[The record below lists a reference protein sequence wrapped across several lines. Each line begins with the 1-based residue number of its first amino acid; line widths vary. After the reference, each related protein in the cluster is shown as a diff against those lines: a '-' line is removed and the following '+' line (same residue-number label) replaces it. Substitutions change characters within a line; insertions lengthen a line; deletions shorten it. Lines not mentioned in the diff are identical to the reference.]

1 VTTADPPDRPPRRG
15 TRSNALSA
23 ASFIRLTTV
32 DARVSEAVLE
42 VLEDAGIAAYV
53 EPSIGEVSAY
63 RDVRPHAVPT
73 DALHVDA
80 ARRSDA
86 AVVVGTE
93 LPGMLSELGPVTDE
107 DDAFAAIVAAFDEP
121 HVESEA
127 RWHASEDVDPAR
139 DDSVD
144 EPAAARPVPRAEDE
158 QDRFVPPPPPP
169 LPRLRGTAL
178 WGTAALVGSFVLLL
192 VLPLVGVSSNT
203 LLIAGILL
211 AAAGVATLLLGMR
224 DAPPTDSGPDDGA
237 VV

>member
-1 VTTADPPDRPPRRG
+1 MTTADPPDRPPRRG

-23 ASFIRLTTV
+23 ASFIRLTAV

-86 AVVVGTE
+86 AVVVGNE
-93 LPGMLSELGPVTDE
+93 LPGMLAELGPVTDE
-107 DDAFAAIVAAFDEP
+107 DEAFAAIVAAFGAPPVD
-121 HVESEA
+121 SAA
-127 RWHASEDVDPAR
+127 RWHASEDVDPDR
-139 DDSVD
+139 PETDD
-144 EPAAARPVPRAEDE
+144 EAPAAPPRRRVDDE
-158 QDRFVPPPPPP
+158 QDHFVPPPPPP
-169 LPRLRGTAL
+169 LPRLRGTKL
-178 WGTAALVGSFVLLL
+178 WGTAALAASFVLLL

-203 LLIAGILL
+203 LIVVGILL